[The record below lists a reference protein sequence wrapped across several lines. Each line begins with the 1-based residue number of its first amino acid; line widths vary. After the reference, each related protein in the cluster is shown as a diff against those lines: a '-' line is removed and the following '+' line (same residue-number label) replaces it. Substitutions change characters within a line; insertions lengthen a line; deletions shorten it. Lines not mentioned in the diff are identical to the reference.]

1 MLYEKKDPVHP
12 LSLSRER
19 TILELPRE
27 HTLVRTQNITRF
39 ALLATLRQII
49 AYCKHYGRQLSFW
62 SRRRESTQRTCPW
75 MYLWKTYRVVQGCF
89 SIAQRCA
96 LETLKDNAEK
106 ESLLHPTPS
115 RKLRAEKSSASPLRK
130 QTTRKSQRQP
140 RRIAAPTQWRRR
152 WAAWRRSKRTS
163 RAGSRCGDST
173 ARSLCRVPCRT
184 TEKRRATLP

>member
-1 MLYEKKDPVHP
+1 
-12 LSLSRER
+12 
-19 TILELPRE
+19 
-27 HTLVRTQNITRF
+27 
-39 ALLATLRQII
+39 
-49 AYCKHYGRQLSFW
+49 
-62 SRRRESTQRTCPW
+62 
-75 MYLWKTYRVVQGCF
+75 MYLWKPYRVVQGCS

-173 ARSLCRVPCRT
+173 ARSQCRVPCRT
-184 TEKRRATLP
+184 TEKRRATLPWPPVAEAAPCVLMTRSRRGGLAVSEQARARRRALERSGVSFACPCGGLPLQTTRRLSGFV

>member
-1 MLYEKKDPVHP
+1 
-12 LSLSRER
+12 
-19 TILELPRE
+19 
-27 HTLVRTQNITRF
+27 
-39 ALLATLRQII
+39 
-49 AYCKHYGRQLSFW
+49 
-62 SRRRESTQRTCPW
+62 

-115 RKLRAEKSSASPLRK
+115 RKLRAEKFSASPLRK

-152 WAAWRRSKRTS
+152 WAGSMALLQTHLARGKPLRGQHREKPVPRPVSNYGETESNSAVTACSRGGAVRANDSIASRRSRGKRASTS
-163 RAGSRCGDST
+163 AAPSS
-173 ARSLCRVPCRT
+173 
-184 TEKRRATLP
+184 